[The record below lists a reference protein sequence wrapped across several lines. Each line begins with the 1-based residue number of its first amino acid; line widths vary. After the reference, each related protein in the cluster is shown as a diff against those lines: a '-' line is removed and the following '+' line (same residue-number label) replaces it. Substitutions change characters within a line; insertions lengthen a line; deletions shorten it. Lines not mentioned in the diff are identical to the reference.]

1 MVRTFVRGEV
11 HVHYGQ
17 IYVESGADYPDLM
30 ECFAGQANGL
40 CGAAAPGTLYLH
52 TGLHTGGVGFTV
64 EAHESPPALD
74 DAWEEVVEVSFA
86 PHSSSVALVQWAGE
100 ASWDLDLSESSYR
113 VRYCATGMDPAH
125 EADTRLDDEPMLD
138 RYLLQ
143 FWPAAPSPD
152 RVVRR
157 TSEIADYWH
166 GYAAEL
172 PPSPPPPTPEE
183 RAEAERRALLEQQRQ
198 EEESRRLLELHIWG
212 GRPPSDGLR
221 HLSGNAQAMAVLDR
235 DLAEAIVAAGP
246 ETQRSIARWT
256 TRAAYTVAGLAD
268 LDWAASALDALD
280 GGRDLPP
287 PFDDH
292 DQVWERLFTDPRVPR
307 TTVTSVDGDTPN
319 MSQQAM
325 AVPALFGAVGPDP
338 LDAAL
343 EALFAASAA
352 FGREG
357 YKAFFGEVRGAF
369 GL

>member
-1 MVRTFVRGEV
+1 MVQTFVRGEV

-17 IYVESGADYPDLM
+17 IYVESGADHPDLT

-40 CGAAAPGTLYLH
+40 CGAASPGTLYLH
-52 TGLHTGGVGFTV
+52 TGLHTGNVGFTV

-74 DAWEEVVEVSFA
+74 DAWEEVVEVSFT
-86 PHSSSVALVQWAGE
+86 PHSASVALVQWAGE
-100 ASWDLDLSESSYR
+100 ASWDLDLPESAYR
-113 VRYCATGMDPAH
+113 VRYCATGMDAAQS
-125 EADTRLDDEPMLD
+125 ADTRLDDEPMLD

-157 TSEIADYWH
+157 TGELAAYWH

-172 PPSPPPPTPEE
+172 PPPPSPEAL
-183 RAEAERRALLEQQRQ
+183 AEAERRSLLERRRQ
-198 EEESRRLLELHIWG
+198 EEESRRLMELRDWG
-212 GRPPSDGLR
+212 GRLPSERLR
-221 HLSGNAQAMAVLDR
+221 HLSGNGRALAMLDR
-235 DLAEAIVAAGP
+235 DLAEAVAAAGP

-256 TRAAYTVAGLAD
+256 ARRAYTVAGLTG
-268 LDWAASALDALD
+268 LDWAAPALNALD

-307 TTVTSVDGDTPN
+307 RTVTSVDGDIPN
-319 MSQQAM
+319 LSQQAM
-325 AVPALFGAVGPDP
+325 AVPALFGAAGPDP

-343 EALFAASAA
+343 ETLFAASAT

-357 YKAFFGEVRGAF
+357 YKSFFGEVRDAF